1 LAQLYLFGKK
11 LAVALNQSWA
21 AEGVAVVDAGDK
33 FKSLGGK
40 RRTNA
45 DFSPRVLGGR
55 KAALPP
61 GEFNYMWTNLPSMN
75 TIIASTTAAGTQEF
89 FMAVWPFVIFALGI
103 TVAVAAAFFLVD
115 TFEDLSDK
123 LFHKED
129 DI

>member
-1 LAQLYLFGKK
+1 
-11 LAVALNQSWA
+11 VALDLFWA
-21 AEGVAVVDAGDK
+21 AGDVVAVDVGDK

-40 RRTNA
+40 SRTNA

-61 GEFNYMWTNLPSMN
+61 GEFNSMWTNLPSMN

-103 TVAVAAAFFLVD
+103 TVAVAAAFFLVN

-123 LFHKED
+123 LFHRED